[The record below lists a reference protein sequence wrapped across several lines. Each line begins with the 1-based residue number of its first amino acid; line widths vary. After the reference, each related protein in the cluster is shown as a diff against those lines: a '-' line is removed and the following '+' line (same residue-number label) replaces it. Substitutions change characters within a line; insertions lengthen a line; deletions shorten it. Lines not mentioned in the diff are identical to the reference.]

1 MLLTSITRY
10 PIKGLAGELLTDVR
24 VKQGE
29 TLPGDRRHALQFCDR
44 MPPDPT
50 DWRPKKYF
58 LQSTETNLCADIQI
72 QWATDNVVFSN
83 ADQTLTVTRDLLDGR
98 TLAEWISRLDPS
110 LGEFTVETLESGFTD
125 EKEAYVSLL
134 NRSTITAIANATGT
148 TDYPERYRGN
158 LLIEQA
164 NPFQELKWVGKT
176 LTIGSAQFEVIEPI
190 VRCRATEYDWHGK
203 RTKGFLDHLNQLC
216 ETDVCGLF
224 LRTSSSGLISTGDRV
239 KLTD

>member
-10 PIKGLAGELLTDVR
+10 PIKGLAGELLTDVE
-24 VKQGE
+24 VKRGE

-125 EKEAYVSLL
+125 EKEAYISLL
-134 NRSTITAIANATGT
+134 NRSTINAIANATGT

-164 NPFQELKWVGKT
+164 KPFQELQWVGKT
-176 LTIGSAQFEVIEPI
+176 LMIGSAHFEVIEPI
-190 VRCRATEYDWHGK
+190 VRCRATEFDWHGK
-203 RTKGFLDHLNQLC
+203 RTRGFLDHLNQLC
-216 ETDVCGLF
+216 ETDVCGVF
-224 LRTSSSGLISTGDRV
+224 LRTNRSGVISTGDRV
-239 KLTD
+239 RVDD

>member
-10 PIKGLAGELLTDVR
+10 PIKGLAGELLTDVE
-24 VKQGE
+24 VKRGE

-203 RTKGFLDHLNQLC
+203 RTRRFLDHLNQVC